1 MQSKLIVILVIF
13 STVYAH
19 SQSVKRKLFKVNT
32 IENLEE
38 ISKE

>member
-1 MQSKLIVILVIF
+1 MQSRLIVILVMF
-13 STVYAH
+13 SNVYAH
-19 SQSVKRKLFKVNT
+19 SQSIKRKLYKVNT